1 MKRSSQRNVAKCRKG
16 FTLIELLV
24 VIAIIAMLVALISP
38 AVQNAREAARRTQ
51 CINRLKNLGLAMH
64 NFANGRNGAFP
75 DLHSTLSYNDGGASD
90 VTRDVAW
97 TYALLG
103 YVDQR
108 PIADN
113 FQGFYDGSSGVLTDH
128 PGRAQLTIFTC
139 PDDLNNSSAPGGLSY
154 VVNGGIGS
162 FPLDGVNPGYLEA
175 GATYPSS
182 GSATGLA
189 DPNIPLAGPTYGH
202 DPASSNNVDWNGDA
216 SFDSLDQTIAFRT
229 GVFFRPNNLVKMT
242 VDRISRGDGLQNTIL
257 ITENVNAGADGD
269 WSSPRFANMA
279 FSVNANV
286 DGSGVPQNFGNAV
299 PPRGPLDMSDTIAVP
314 WDGSQLNDANEGIL
328 PGASFAPSS
337 GHPGIVVV
345 CWADGRVKA
354 LNDTIDQRVYVRL
367 VTPDGT
373 RGGQLVQDDSAT
385 E

>member
-1 MKRSSQRNVAKCRKG
+1 MKRSSQQNVAKCRKG

-75 DLHSTLSYNDGGASD
+75 DLHSTLSYNDGSAD
-90 VTRDVAW
+90 VERDVAW

-113 FQGFYDGSSGVLTDH
+113 FQGFYDGTSGVLTTD
-128 PGRAQLTIFTC
+128 PGTAQLTIFTC
-139 PDDLNNSSAPGGLSY
+139 PDDLNNTGTPGGLSY
-154 VVNGGIGS
+154 VVNGGIGAFS
-162 FPLDGVNPGYLEA
+162 LAGGVGPGSTEDGSVYPGTGSSVGLRDGV
-175 GATYPSS
+175 S
-182 GSATGLA
+182 
-189 DPNIPLAGPTYGH
+189 DPTYGH
-202 DPASSNNVDWNGDA
+202 DPAFSNNVDWNGDA
-216 SFDSLDQTIAFRT
+216 AFDSIDQTTAFRT

-242 VDRISRGDGLQNTIL
+242 IDRISRGDGLQNTIL

-279 FSVNANV
+279 FAVNANV
-286 DGSGVPQNFGNAV
+286 DGSSIPQNFGAAG
-299 PPRGPLDMSDTIAVP
+299 RGPLDMPGSAEDWT
-314 WDGSQLNDANEGIL
+314 GSQLNDANEGIL